1 MRIITVAIVLSA
13 LSAIASH
20 AQAIPDD
27 DGFVPLFDGTTLDGW
42 DGDFEIWTAQDGKIV
57 GKSDGLSEN
66 VYLVTANRFQDFELR
81 LDVLVVDG
89 EGNSGVQFRS
99 ERLPDSKQVSGYQAD
114 IGEVLWGSLYDEARR
129 DRILSCPDPEG
140 VNRLNRELNVQME
153 IEDPTPAPDLLA
165 FQSSLKADGW
175 NDYIIRAEGDQITLT
190 VNGYTTATYRETESE
205 YVKPGIIG
213 LQVHSGG
220 PMEVQFRNLRIKE
233 LASSE

>member
-81 LDVLVVDG
+81 LDVLG
-89 EGNSGVQFRS
+89 GCRRGKFGRA
-99 ERLPDSKQVSGYQAD
+99 VS
-114 IGEVLWGSLYDEARR
+114 LRTFTR
-129 DRILSCPDPEG
+129 
-140 VNRLNRELNVQME
+140 
-153 IEDPTPAPDLLA
+153 
-165 FQSSLKADGW
+165 FQTS
-175 NDYIIRAEGDQITLT
+175 
-190 VNGYTTATYRETESE
+190 
-205 YVKPGIIG
+205 
-213 LQVHSGG
+213 
-220 PMEVQFRNLRIKE
+220 LRIPG
-233 LASSE
+233 